1 MVGERNGAKVVGE
14 VVHTTP
20 HYGVLGAV
28 VRAN

>member
-14 VVHTTP
+14 VVRATP